1 MLQNQLVE
9 LERKEKQENQ
19 RLFQDRDAAIGML
32 QQVSD
37 LIAYFYMILLFFT
50 ADLLAFRY

>member
-1 MLQNQLVE
+1 MLQNQLAD

-32 QQVSD
+32 QEVSN
-37 LIAYFYMILLFFT
+37 
-50 ADLLAFRY
+50 